1 MPFFRPQIPY
11 HENTKCNV
19 FNEPPDGFPMTLTFK
34 YYCSDLR
41 AMTLVQYYHNKDSQ
55 ILQKCNTT
63 TTTSTK
69 PDKIMSWF
77 SENHVMVH

>member
-41 AMTLVQYYHNKDSQ
+41 AMTLVQYYHKKRFTDTTKVQCHNNYINK
-55 ILQKCNTT
+55 T
-63 TTTSTK
+63 
-69 PDKIMSWF
+69 
-77 SENHVMVH
+77 